1 MLAVAGLGVNL
12 SNNNNNNNDNNNFPQ
27 LDPQQ
32 QGHPCPR
39 KQ

>member
-12 SNNNNNNNDNNNFPQ
+12 SNNNDNNNFPQ